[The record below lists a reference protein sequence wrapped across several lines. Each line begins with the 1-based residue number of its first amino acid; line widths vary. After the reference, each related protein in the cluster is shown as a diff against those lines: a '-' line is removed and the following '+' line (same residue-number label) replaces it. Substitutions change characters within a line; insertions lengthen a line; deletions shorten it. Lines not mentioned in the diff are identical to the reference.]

1 MFVCAHTKGVNR
13 KWLRL
18 SVQEC
23 EHTLVP
29 LFIYTT
35 KNTAVTSH
43 WHRHFKHCFLVQSIP
58 CKAGWH
64 FLISRAYS
72 GNGAESVSDSHRS
85 PLLCN
90 SSYLCCQTLQ
100 IPSEQVYDL
109 WSLWATT
116 EIYSSVNI
124 TLSWSPSC
132 HLTLLAK
139 NTTEL
144 KKKKTVFL
152 PRKTSD
158 RPWITVLSVQYGVEK
173 SDFGN
178 VI

>member
-1 MFVCAHTKGVNR
+1 MACLCVHIQKELTGSDCGSQFRSVNTHWYLCLYTRLKIQQWHHTDIV
-13 KWLRL
+13 
-18 SVQEC
+18 
-23 EHTLVP
+23 TL
-29 LFIYTT
+29 
-35 KNTAVTSH
+35 NTASWYKVYLA
-43 WHRHFKHCFLVQSIP
+43 RP
-58 CKAGWH
+58 GWH

-90 SSYLCCQTLQ
+90 SSYLCRQTLQ

-139 NTTEL
+139 STTEL
-144 KKKKTVFL
+144 KKIK
-152 PRKTSD
+152 
-158 RPWITVLSVQYGVEK
+158 
-173 SDFGN
+173 
-178 VI
+178 